1 MAVVDNGLIG
11 IPFPEHG
18 NNMLCSLNEQRQA
31 GLLCDGIVVCAGG
44 QEFPIHRALLASCSG
59 FFRRAFT
66 DEMLP
71 RTRMHIDGICSDTF
85 AALLEFVYTATV
97 TVSPNSLR
105 RLLDAARFLEFT
117 QVAEVCA
124 DVLRESGEALR
135 NSQIP
140 SPDSD
145 CSGNVPSQKYWS
157 CNGSSSGRASP
168 DNSEVSNVQGRA
180 LEGPEAQQE
189 AHEIEYSLKDDNVDE
204 ESSAANVSGMVVGG
218 KHLHFGT
225 PHGEKQDDDA
235 ADHLF
240 SPTYNYLQP
249 ERHEFDCH
257 RTHVK
262 NGAAVIDL
270 SRAHFGLF
278 HSDEGRNLESTV
290 EKSGPFMEGLQA
302 DHRHTGLT
310 THGWGYLSTP
320 PDSLR
325 RPRSRQ
331 AFQQCP
337 ICHKVIR
344 GAGKL
349 PRHIRTHTGERPYAC
364 PRCSVR
370 FTRQDKLKLHL
381 KKQDCERPTHRRHSA
396 QKQATVCPTEKSITT
411 DML

>member
-1 MAVVDNGLIG
+1 HEISSCE
-11 IPFPEHG
+11 F
-18 NNMLCSLNEQRQA
+18 SFLNEQRQA

-44 QEFPIHRALLASCSG
+44 QEFAIHRALLASCSG

-71 RTRMHIDGICSDTF
+71 RTRVHIDGVCSDTF
-85 AALLEFVYTATV
+85 TALLEFVYTATV

-140 SPDSD
+140 SPESD
-145 CSGNVPSQKYWS
+145 CSGNVPSQEYWS
-157 CNGSSSGRASP
+157 CNGSGSGRASP
-168 DNSEVSNVQGRA
+168 SKNEVSNVQGKA
-180 LEGPEAQQE
+180 LTGPEAQQE
-189 AHEIEYSLKDDNVDE
+189 AHKMEYPLKDDNVDE
-204 ESSAANVSGMVVGG
+204 ETSSANVSGMVV
-218 KHLHFGT
+218 
-225 PHGEKQDDDA
+225 PD
-235 ADHLF
+235 
-240 SPTYNYLQP
+240 
-249 ERHEFDCH
+249 
-257 RTHVK
+257 
-262 NGAAVIDL
+262 
-270 SRAHFGLF
+270 
-278 HSDEGRNLESTV
+278 LEST
-290 EKSGPFMEGLQA
+290 M
-302 DHRHTGLT
+302 DHRRTGST

-364 PRCSVR
+364 PRCNVR
-370 FTRQDKLKLHL
+370 FTSRS
-381 KKQDCERPTHRRHSA
+381 HRIHEIN
-396 QKQATVCPTEKSITT
+396 K
-411 DML
+411 